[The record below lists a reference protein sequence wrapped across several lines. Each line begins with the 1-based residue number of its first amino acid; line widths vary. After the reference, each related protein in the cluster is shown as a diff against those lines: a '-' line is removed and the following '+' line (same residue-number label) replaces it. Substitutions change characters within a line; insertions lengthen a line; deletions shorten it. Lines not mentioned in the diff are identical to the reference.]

1 LPKEMVYN
9 NDARNL
15 HFEFKVACSDGRDA
29 SEQKLRMG
37 KEQMNKFFQQVEKIQ
52 DELNSY
58 L

>member
-1 LPKEMVYN
+1 MVYN

-29 SEQKLRMG
+29 SEQRLRMG
-37 KEQMNKFFQQVEKIQ
+37 KEQMDKFFQQVEKIQ